1 MNRVDR
7 PIYLPVGQEENL
19 FAEVQQFTGLKGWLK
34 EFWGSAIRVEE
45 DNGNSKRIL
54 YLDKKSLVQ
63 KLFITGNENN
73 AAFKGLE
80 NVARVHELLI
90 ETLNPVKGKPI
101 LVETVQKI
109 FNQFR
114 KPKVLEKLEKFD
126 TQAQA
131 IEEIAARLEK
141 IELKNQNVKVLA
153 YDVDTLKQHLQPGDL
168 IIKKIHEK
176 NHNSI
181 VTAQKVQ
188 HFFLSGNK
196 ARKGMLYSHVAM
208 SVGDGKIAE
217 AAWPSGNKDEIRIIE
232 LGDKRF
238 ALPEEGDLNR
248 NEYLVVRMKDQDL
261 ARRAVKVIKKIATEL
276 KPNEGEGLPADQVT
290 TAKYS
295 IKLAAKSLLFD
306 RSFGLYA
313 KYRYM
318 KQYHDMKKNGVA
330 MDFMKPQSF
339 FCSYLIA
346 YCLQVAEAKK
356 VLPKL
361 VDKEDRPAEGY
372 TSFGT
377 AIYRGIWARIKTW
390 QNLYQ
395 LDKEV
400 KIQLNAKRTSPQVF
414 RNFVVNNPDM
424 FEEKFLISR
433 TKKAAQNV
441 AIQA

>member
-1 MNRVDR
+1 MNRIDR
-7 PIYLPVGQEENL
+7 PAFPVRQGENL
-19 FAEVQQFTGLKGWLK
+19 FAEVQQFTGIKGWWK
-34 EFWGSAIRVEE
+34 ELVGSAIRVEE
-45 DNGNSKRIL
+45 ENGNSKRTL
-54 YLDKKSLVQ
+54 YLDKKSLIQ
-63 KLFITGNENN
+63 KLLITGNEDHT
-73 AAFKGLE
+73 AFKGLE

-90 ETLNPVKGKPI
+90 RTLNPVKGKPI
-101 LVETVQKI
+101 LVETVQKV

-114 KPKVLEKLEKFD
+114 KQKVLDNLQDAE

-131 IEEIAARLEK
+131 IETIDARLEK
-141 IELKNQNVKVLA
+141 IKLKNRNVKVLD
-153 YDVDTLKQHLQPGDL
+153 YDVDTLKQQLQPGDL
-168 IIKKIHEK
+168 IIKKIHEE

-196 ARKGMLYSHVAM
+196 EREGMHYSHVAM
-208 SVGDGKIAE
+208 YVGDGKIAE
-217 AAWPSGNKDEIRIIE
+217 AAWPSGNKDEIRIIGLE
-232 LGDKRF
+232 DKRF
-238 ALPEEGDLNR
+238 ALPEEGDLKR

-261 ARRAVKVIKKIATEL
+261 AKRAVKVIKKIATEL
-276 KPNEGEGLPADQVT
+276 NPNEGDALPADQVT

-318 KQYHDMKKNGVA
+318 KQYHDMKNGVP

-346 YCLQVAEAKK
+346 YCLQVAEAKT

-361 VDKEDRPAEGY
+361 MDKEDRPAQGY

-377 AIYRGIWARIKTW
+377 ALYRGIWARIKTW

-433 TKKAAQNV
+433 TKEASQNV
-441 AIQA
+441 AVQA